1 MNTGMQIS
9 AYMNKL
15 EQHVQSCTCSAVRG
29 RIVRCRFIDVLISK
43 PRGEGN
49 TLHSLNRVIFQ
60 FKLARRAVNK
70 AGRERN

>member
-49 TLHSLNRVIFQ
+49 TLHSLNRID
-60 FKLARRAVNK
+60 
-70 AGRERN
+70 